1 MGRDVNS
8 HTVRCI
14 SQHFLIGKPLE
25 KNGQDSFGPLTSFT
39 LVNDADLSVVTG
51 VDPER
56 AEGFLID
63 DR

>member
-39 LVNDADLSVVTG
+39 L
-51 VDPER
+51 
-56 AEGFLID
+56 
-63 DR
+63 